1 MIKGNVSYVVKERKE
16 MGTVSCEIGNV
27 GGENGVGIDKREK
40 FVKKGNVHYEG

>member
-27 GGENGVGIDKREK
+27 G
-40 FVKKGNVHYEG
+40 